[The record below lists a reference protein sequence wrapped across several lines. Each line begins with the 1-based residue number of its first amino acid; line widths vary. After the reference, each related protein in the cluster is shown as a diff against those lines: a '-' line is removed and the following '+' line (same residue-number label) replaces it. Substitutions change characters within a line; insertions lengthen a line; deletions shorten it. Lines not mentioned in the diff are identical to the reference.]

1 MTAHPAAAHAVD
13 APPAELTSKYRRWS
27 ADVLLGARLSVGGG
41 RASWTRLVLT
51 ALSVGMCVA
60 LLLIAASVGP
70 ARQARNARAASLQP
84 TTLDLPGIVGP
95 PALEVHPVTLYS
107 GSLMVTGV
115 YVAALAENAPAPP
128 GLGALPRPGELILS
142 PALARLLASP
152 AGAGLRP
159 RLQGTVVATIGA
171 AGLVDPGDL
180 RFYRG
185 MSPTSGT
192 LSPSRVASGWGVP
205 TAIADT
211 VSAST
216 SGASLDQLTVPVL
229 VAGTTI
235 LIVPLL
241 LLVAMSSRLGGAARD
256 RRLAAMRLVGA
267 TACHIR
273 RITTGEV
280 LVAAG
285 AGLLLGAGGFLIARQ
300 AARWIPLAGRT
311 FFPSDIS
318 PTPGLTI
325 GIVVIVPLLAVV
337 AALGALRGA
346 IVEPLGVTRINRGR
360 PRRLAWRLLFLAAAA
375 VAILATERLRGQD
388 PPASLTISTA
398 LIPAITLA
406 MICIPVFVPYVIEK
420 LARRLSG
427 GNASWQLAVRR
438 LQLDSGTAGRV
449 CSGIAVVLAG
459 AVALLPLLA
468 YAAER
473 AEATRQPQSW
483 YGGYQLFID
492 SPTASDITAVPSVI
506 TDATPQAAPTIAWSD
521 LALTTTD
528 DLGASTSQAS
538 VVGCPSILLMT
549 NASTCRDGDVFAISD
564 AWSTA
569 PPAGTKVLLTGGG
582 SAVGWQ
588 VPADIRTVSEN
599 VAIPAP
605 IAGLVITPGA
615 LSGQA
620 ASLHEHLPMMTV
632 GVGADGTAA
641 LTADQLDQV
650 RNSLA
655 DYGWR
660 VSDSLAFTGGQLS
673 TIGQLLTTIRA
684 GLIVG
689 GGLVLLVA
697 ALGLVVTAVEQTT
710 ERRRALTMAV
720 ASGVP
725 RSVLGRSL
733 LLGTAIPATIAF
745 VIADVAGLAI
755 PLAIQPLLITPL
767 HTSVAGLLGLTAAGL
782 LLVTAATAL
791 ALPALR
797 RLTRPGA
804 LRTE

>member
-1 MTAHPAAAHAVD
+1 MTAQPTATPTVD
-13 APPAELTSKYRRWS
+13 ALPAEPTSGHRQWA
-27 ADVLLGARLSVGGG
+27 ADLLLGARLSVGGG

-60 LLLIAASVGP
+60 LLLIAASIGP
-70 ARQARNARAASLQP
+70 ARQARSTRAASLQP
-84 TTLDLPGIVGP
+84 TTLDLPGAAGAAV
-95 PALEVHPVTLYS
+95 LEVHPVALYS
-107 GSLMVTGV
+107 GSLAATGM
-115 YVAALAENAPAPP
+115 YVAALTAEAPVPP
-128 GLGALPRPGELILS
+128 GLSTLPGPGELVLS

-159 RLQGTVVATIGA
+159 RLQGTVVATIGS

-185 MSPTSGT
+185 ISPTPGALP
-192 LSPSRVASGWGVP
+192 LSQLASGWGVP
-205 TAIADT
+205 TALAES

-216 SGASLDQLTVPVL
+216 SGTSSDQLTVPVL
-229 VAGTTI
+229 IAGTTI

-267 TACHIR
+267 TGGHIR
-273 RITTGEV
+273 RISTGEV
-280 LVAAG
+280 LVAAA
-285 AGLLLGAGGFLIARQ
+285 AGLLIGAAGFLIARQ

-311 FFPSDIS
+311 FFPSDIAPS
-318 PTPGLTI
+318 PALTV
-325 GIVVIVPLLAVV
+325 GIVVIVPLLAVA
-337 AALGALRGA
+337 AALGALHSA
-346 IVEPLGVTRINRGR
+346 IVEPLGVTRISRGR
-360 PRRLAWRLLFLAAAA
+360 PRRLSWRLLFLAAAA
-375 VAILATERLRGQD
+375 IAILATERLRGQYS
-388 PPASLTISTA
+388 PGSLTISTA

-406 MICIPVFVPYVIEK
+406 MICIPVFVPYLIER
-420 LARRLSG
+420 LTRRLSG
-427 GNASWQLAVRR
+427 GSPSCQLAVRR

-468 YAAER
+468 YAAGR

-492 SPTASDITAVPSVI
+492 SPTASALTTVPDVI
-506 TDATPQAAPTIAWSD
+506 TDATPQAAPTVAWSD
-521 LALTTTD
+521 LAVTPTGP
-528 DLGASTSQAS
+528 GAPTSQAS
-538 VVGCPSILLMT
+538 IVSCPSVLLMT
-549 NASTCRDGDVFAISD
+549 NAGTCRDGDVFTVPNS
-564 AWSTA
+564 WSTT
-569 PPAGTKVLLTGGG
+569 PPAGTTVLLTGTR
-582 SAVGWQ
+582 SDVRWQ
-588 VPADIRTVSEN
+588 VPADIRTVAAN
-599 VAIPAP
+599 NAIPTP
-605 IAGLVITPGA
+605 ISGLVITPGA
-615 LSGQA
+615 LTGPA
-620 ASLHEHLPMMTV
+620 ATLLDQLPTMTV
-632 GVGADGTAA
+632 GAAADGTAA

-655 DYGWR
+655 TYGWR
-660 VSDSLAFTGGQLS
+660 VADSLAFNGGQLS

-697 ALGLVVTAVEQTT
+697 ALGLIVTAVEQTT

-725 RSVLGRSL
+725 PSVLGRSL
-733 LLGTAIPATIAF
+733 LLGTAIPGAIAF
-745 VIADVAGLAI
+745 VIADVVGLAI
-755 PLAIQPLLITPL
+755 PLAIQPLLTTPL
-767 HTSVAGLLGLTAAGL
+767 HTPITALLGLTAAGL
-782 LLVTAATAL
+782 LLVIAVTAL

-797 RLTRPGA
+797 RLTRPEA